1 MAVIKEIGL
10 NVRENGIAF
19 SLGAKVQILEDKD
32 VDALIKALLELKPL
46 VKRAKQE
53 RLKNELLTLQ
63 QKVEDLSNQLK
74 AMEAETK
81 VDAPSI
87 PTPTTNPSPSPTTNP
102 SPSPTT
108 NSSPNPT
115 PTPTPNGGRR

>member
-10 NVRENGIAF
+10 NVRENGIAL

-32 VDALIKALLELKPL
+32 VDALIKTLLELKPL
-46 VKRAKQE
+46 VKRARQE
-53 RLKNELLTLQ
+53 RLKTELLTLQ

-74 AMEAETK
+74 AMESETK
-81 VDAPSI
+81 ADAPSI
-87 PTPTTNPSPSPTTNP
+87 PSSSPNPSPSPTTNP

-108 NSSPNPT
+108 NPS
-115 PTPTPNGGRR
+115 PNGGRP